1 MNKKH
6 YFFIIVFSYLLF
18 LIATIPVGTIIKTI
32 NTNTPVDIHGASG
45 TIWNGQAISIS
56 INQMIQLDNTE
67 WSFTAWK
74 LLIGQAAYQ
83 INSHY
88 DKKTIES
95 EVGSSFLGQYFIND
109 FTAKMTAGKLA
120 KLADIPLVQLSGD
133 ITFNIDH
140 AYWKKDTLP
149 LAIGTIT
156 WDTAAITV
164 ADTVALGKV
173 TIALSESDEQLLN
186 AKINNK
192 GGDILVDGKVELI
205 PEEKYSADIKL
216 SPTSSAN
223 GNIKNSLSLF
233 AKKQKNGDFL
243 LKKTGQ
249 LNQLGFQ

>member
-6 YFFIIVFSYLLF
+6 YFFIVIFSYLLF
-18 LIATIPVGTIIKTI
+18 LIVTIPIGTIIKTI
-32 NTNTPVDIHGASG
+32 NTNTPVDIRGASG

-67 WSFTAWK
+67 WSFTIWR

-88 DKKTIES
+88 DKKIIES
-95 EVGSSFLGQYFIND
+95 EVGSSFLGRYFIND
-109 FTAKMTAGKLA
+109 LTAKITAEKLTT
-120 KLADIPLVQLSGD
+120 LADLPLAQLSGD

-149 LAIGTIT
+149 LAFGTIT

-173 TIALSESDEQLLN
+173 TIALSESDEQLLTGE
-186 AKINNK
+186 INSK
-192 GGDILVDGKVELI
+192 GGDILVSGKVGLI
-205 PEEKYSADIKL
+205 PEAKYSADIKL

-233 AKKQKNGDFL
+233 ATKQKNGDFL
-243 LKKTGQ
+243 FKKTGQ
-249 LNQLGFQ
+249 LNQLGL